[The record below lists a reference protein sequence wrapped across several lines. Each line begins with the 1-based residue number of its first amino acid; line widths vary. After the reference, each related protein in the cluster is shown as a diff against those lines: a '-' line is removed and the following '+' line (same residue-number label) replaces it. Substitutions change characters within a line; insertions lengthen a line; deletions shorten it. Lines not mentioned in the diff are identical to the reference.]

1 MGLVTK
7 YMRQH
12 TTVDE
17 IWDEGQLGAVEN
29 ILGTVDHLIIN
40 RYIMEEVK

>member
-7 YMRQH
+7 YMREH

-17 IWDEGQLGAVEN
+17 IWDEGQLGED
-29 ILGTVDHLIIN
+29 ILVTVDHLIIN
-40 RYIMEEVK
+40 RYIMEEDK